1 MRDPVDPTAAHYH
14 RIAPVYG
21 VMEEL
26 VERAV
31 FQRWRRELWSRV
43 RPAKML
49 EVGVGTGRN
58 LAHHPP
64 GAWVTAIDIN
74 VSRLTRARQRAAR
87 LHLDVDL
94 RRMDAQHLEF
104 PDGTFD
110 VAVATFVFC
119 SVSDPGAGL
128 RELGRVV
135 RAGGDI
141 WLLEHM
147 RVEDTPWIGRLLD
160 ALNPLALRMMGDNIN
175 RRTVENVKRSGLR
188 ILTVENLKGEL
199 VRLIHAQ
206 P

>member
-49 EVGVGTGRN
+49 EVGVGSGRN
-58 LAHHPP
+58 LAHYPP
-64 GAWVTAIDIN
+64 GARVTAIDIN
-74 VSRLTRARQRAAR
+74 VSRLTRARQRAER

-94 RRMDAQHLEF
+94 WRMDAQHLEF
-104 PDGTFD
+104 SDGTFD

-119 SVSDPGAGL
+119 SVSDPMAGL

-147 RVEDTPWIGRLLD
+147 RVEDTPWIGRLMD
-160 ALNPLALRMMGDNIN
+160 ALNPLALRMVGDNIN
-175 RRTVENVKRSGLR
+175 RRTVENVKRSGLH

-199 VRLIHAQ
+199 VRLVHAQ

>member
-1 MRDPVDPTAAHYH
+1 MRGPVDTATAHH
-14 RIAPVYG
+14 NRIAPACG
-21 VMEEL
+21 AMEEL

-49 EVGVGTGRN
+49 EVGVGSGRN
-58 LAHHPP
+58 LAHYPP
-64 GAWVTAIDIN
+64 GARVTAIDIN
-74 VSRLTRARQRAAR
+74 VSRLTRARQRAAG
-87 LHLDVDL
+87 LHVDVDL
-94 RRMDAQHLEF
+94 RHMDAQHLEF
-104 PDGTFD
+104 SDGTFD

-119 SVSDPGAGL
+119 SVSDPMAGL

-147 RVEDTPWIGRLLD
+147 RVEDTPWIGRLMD
-160 ALNPLALRMMGDNIN
+160 ALNPLALRMVGDNIN
-175 RRTVENVKRSGLR
+175 RRTVENVKRSGLH

-199 VRLIHAQ
+199 VRLVHAQ

>member
-1 MRDPVDPTAAHYH
+1 MRGPVDTATAH
-14 RIAPVYG
+14 RNRMAPVYG
-21 VMEEL
+21 AIEGL

-31 FQRWRRELWSRV
+31 FQRWRQELWSRV

-58 LAHHPP
+58 LVYYPP
-64 GAWVTAIDIN
+64 GARVTAIDIN

-87 LHLDVDL
+87 LHVDVDL
-94 RRMDAQHLEF
+94 RHMDAQHLEF

-110 VAVATFVFC
+110 VAIAAFVFC
-119 SVSDPGAGL
+119 SVPDPTAGL

-147 RVEDTPWIGRLLD
+147 RVEDPPWIGRLLD
-160 ALNPLALRMMGDNIN
+160 ALNPLALSMVGDNIN

-199 VRLIHAQ
+199 VRLIHAR

>member
-1 MRDPVDPTAAHYH
+1 MRDAVDPATAHDN
-14 RIAPVYG
+14 RMAPVYG

-31 FQRWRRELWSRV
+31 FQRWRQKLWSRV
-43 RPAKML
+43 RPANML

-58 LAHHPP
+58 LAHYPP
-64 GAWVTAIDIN
+64 GARVTAIDI
-74 VSRLTRARQRAAR
+74 SAPRLSRARQRAAR
-87 LHLDVDL
+87 LHVDVDL
-94 RRMDAQHLEF
+94 RHMDAQHLAF
-104 PDGTFD
+104 PDGPFD
-110 VAVATFVFC
+110 VAIATFVFC
-119 SVSDPGAGL
+119 SVSDPAAGL

-147 RVEDTPWIGRLLD
+147 RVEDMPWIGRLLD
-160 ALNPLALRMMGDNIN
+160 ALNPLALRMVGDNIN